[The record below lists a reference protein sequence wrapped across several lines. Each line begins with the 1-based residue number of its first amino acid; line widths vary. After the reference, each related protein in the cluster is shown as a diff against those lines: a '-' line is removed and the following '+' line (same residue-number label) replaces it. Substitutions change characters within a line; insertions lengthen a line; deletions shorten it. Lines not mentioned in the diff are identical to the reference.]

1 MSASLL
7 KHLKHRFAATSAI
20 VANDVTNEAP
30 ARPCGFTSPI
40 IRRPKMPGMI
50 PPTHLFP
57 QTRVLLAAVLMM
69 TGAISVPSALAQD
82 YPSKKPV
89 TIVVGFA
96 PGGAADQLARIFGQ
110 RLSASL
116 AQSFVI
122 ENRAGAG
129 GTTGAAT
136 VAKAAPDGYTLLMG
150 VTASQSIAPSMYPS
164 LRYQPEKDF
173 QPISLIAHIPL
184 AFVVHP
190 EVKANAPKEFV
201 ALAKARTES
210 FSFASSGIGA
220 IPHLTGELFELA
232 TGVKMTHVPYKGAA
246 PAMTDLVSGRVD
258 VMFDHLPSVLPH
270 IRTGKLR
277 ALAIAG
283 RQRASALPQ
292 LPTLAELGVPGVEVS
307 SWFGLLAPA
316 GTPEAIV
323 QRLQAEVSTI
333 LASEDVKVQLRAIG
347 AEPVGSTAKEF
358 ANVIQADSKKWADL
372 IKAAGITAE

>member
-1 MSASLL
+1 
-7 KHLKHRFAATSAI
+7 
-20 VANDVTNEAP
+20 
-30 ARPCGFTSPI
+30 
-40 IRRPKMPGMI
+40 
-50 PPTHLFP
+50 
-57 QTRVLLAAVLMM
+57 
-69 TGAISVPSALAQD
+69 
-82 YPSKKPV
+82 
-89 TIVVGFA
+89 
-96 PGGAADQLARIFGQ
+96 
-110 RLSASL
+110 
-116 AQSFVI
+116 
-122 ENRAGAG
+122 
-129 GTTGAAT
+129 
-136 VAKAAPDGYTLLMG
+136 
-150 VTASQSIAPSMYPS
+150 
-164 LRYQPEKDF
+164 
-173 QPISLIAHIPL
+173 
-184 AFVVHP
+184 
-190 EVKANAPKEFV
+190 
-201 ALAKARTES
+201 
-210 FSFASSGIGA
+210 
-220 IPHLTGELFELA
+220 
-232 TGVKMTHVPYKGAA
+232 MTHVPYKGAA

-333 LASEDVKVQLRAIG
+333 LASEDVKAQLRAIG